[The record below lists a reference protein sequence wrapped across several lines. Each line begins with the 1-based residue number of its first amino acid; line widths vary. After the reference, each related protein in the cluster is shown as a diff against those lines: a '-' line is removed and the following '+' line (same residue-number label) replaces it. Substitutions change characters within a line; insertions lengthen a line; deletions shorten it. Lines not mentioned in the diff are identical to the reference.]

1 MRNYYQ
7 MHKKSVEKKHLKD
20 IKIFLKKKNKKR
32 QTKAGDRHQFF
43 EEEEKEKARQYHRE
57 RSKNLFKK

>member
-32 QTKAGDRHQFF
+32 QTKAGDRYQFF